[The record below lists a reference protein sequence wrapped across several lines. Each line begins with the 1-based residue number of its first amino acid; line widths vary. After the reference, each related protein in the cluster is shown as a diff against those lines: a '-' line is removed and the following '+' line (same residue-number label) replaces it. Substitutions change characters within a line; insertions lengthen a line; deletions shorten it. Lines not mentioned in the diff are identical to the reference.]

1 MGMVL
6 ASRVR
11 MALTPQQTEELKS
24 IVERRREALLNEFG
38 RDLDRMREDR
48 LDQVVGAVPDPGDES
63 VQSLI
68 QDLDQAEA
76 SRDLWELRMLEAAR
90 ARIAEG
96 SYGTC
101 TRCGQDIAYE
111 RLRAN
116 PGAERCIQCQTQFE
130 KTHAGQTR
138 ATL

>member
-1 MGMVL
+1 
-6 ASRVR
+6 
-11 MALTPQQTEELKS
+11 LKS

-76 SRDLWELRMLEAAR
+76 SRALGELRTLEAAR
-90 ARIAEG
+90 ARLADG
-96 SYGTC
+96 SYGYC
-101 TRCGQDIAYE
+101 TSCGQAIGFE

-116 PGAERCIQCQTQFE
+116 PGAERCIRCQTVFE
-130 KTHAGQTR
+130 KTHAGTTR
-138 ATL
+138 SSI

>member
-1 MGMVL
+1 
-6 ASRVR
+6 
-11 MALTPQQTEELKS
+11 MALTPQQSEELKT
-24 IVERRREALLNEFG
+24 IVEQRRAALARELGQDF
-38 RDLDRMREDR
+38 DRMRSDG

-76 SRDLWELRMLEAAR
+76 SRDLAELRTLDAAHARLED
-90 ARIAEG
+90 G

-101 TRCGQDIAYE
+101 SNCGQDIGFE

-116 PGAERCIQCQTQFE
+116 PGAERCIRCQTQFE
-130 KTHAGQTR
+130 KTHGTPLR
-138 ATL
+138 PTL